1 MTVEWAIDLIRQ
13 MITVSLTLAGPIL
26 ATALSVGIGVSL
38 LQAVTSIQE
47 QTLTF
52 VPKVIAIA
60 GVFALS
66 AHWML
71 GTLMEFCIQVFQTL
85 PQMTQ

>member
-71 GTLMEFCIQVFQTL
+71 GTLMEFCIQVFR
-85 PQMTQ
+85 PCPR